1 MNMAT
6 EDVIFA
12 WVFGAFV
19 FSYLLHKVISRSW
32 GRRSTYDQEML
43 DILNKEEHRVKGR
56 FD

>member
-1 MNMAT
+1 MAT
-6 EDVIFA
+6 EDIVFY

-19 FSYLLHKVISRSW
+19 VSYLVHKVMSRGW
-32 GRRSTYDQEML
+32 GRKSTYDQEIC